1 MPTTNLTPES
11 RREIALARLSGE
23 SPTDIAKRYPIS
35 RQHVY
40 AIERWAREGA
50 GAELE
55 FWLEVLE
62 LIGEERPAR

>member
-1 MPTTNLTPES
+1 MPATNLTPES

-40 AIERWAREGA
+40 DIERWAREDV

-55 FWLEVLE
+55 FWRRVAEI
-62 LIGEERPAR
+62 IG